1 MVKVADL
8 MDSRHPTVPYG
19 STSGYARAT
28 FRETR
33 VRILPVLD
41 GEKLVGVITR
51 IGIMSVT
58 ATRSDLTVR
67 DLMITPQ
74 LVLKPYEDIFNAAQ
88 KLLQVDDWY
97 APVVDEQNKYLG
109 VYGLEHFMIYM
120 LNQEHPA
127 NSEPVKKYM
136 SQNVE
141 FVYVDDP
148 ISKVW
153 HKMLEFRYAG
163 FPVITHEG
171 KLIGVVTQIDI
182 LKRGFTRLQ
191 LESESAPRR
200 GPTVEAVM
208 STPPITIPPSASI
221 HEAAKIMVD
230 RNIGRLIVVKG
241 GKIEGI
247 IDRSDITRAYLSF

>member
-1 MVKVADL
+1 
-8 MDSRHPTVPYG
+8 MDSKHPTVPHD

-33 VRILPVLD
+33 VRILPVLE

-67 DLMITPQ
+67 DLMVVPQ
-74 LVLKPYEDIFNAAQ
+74 LVLKPDEDIFDAAK
-88 KLLQVDDWY
+88 KLLEVDDWY
-97 APVVDEQNKYLG
+97 APVVDEENKYLG
-109 VYGLEHFMIYM
+109 VYGLEHFMGYM
-120 LNQEHPA
+120 LHQEHPA
-127 NSEPVKKYM
+127 HSELVENYM
-136 SQNVE
+136 SSNVE

-163 FPVITHEG
+163 FPVLTREG
-171 KLIGVVTQIDI
+171 KLIGVVTQIDL

-200 GPTVEAVM
+200 GPKVEAVM

-221 HEAAKIMVD
+221 REAAKIMID

-241 GKIEGI
+241 RRMIGI
-247 IDRSDITRAYLSF
+247 LDRSDITRAYLSF